1 MTITTPLKYVGKN
14 PDLKKKIADVK
25 KGNSQMTQML
35 KPIYLVCSFSLKQID
50 ERPLWMEE

>member
-35 KPIYLVCSFSLKQID
+35 KPILFSLLFFPEAD
-50 ERPLWMEE
+50 